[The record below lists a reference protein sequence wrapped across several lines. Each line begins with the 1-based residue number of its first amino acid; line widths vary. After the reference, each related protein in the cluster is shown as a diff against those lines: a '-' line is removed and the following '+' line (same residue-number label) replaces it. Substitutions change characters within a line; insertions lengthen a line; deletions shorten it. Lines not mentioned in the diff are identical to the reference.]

1 MREAGKG
8 DKRRPEDIKAFDE
21 GYDRIFRKNSSEE
34 ALVEMIKLTKE
45 LYEQDVVK
53 IQLDKD

>member
-21 GYDRIFRKNSSEE
+21 GYARIFRKNSSEE
-34 ALVEMIKLTKE
+34 AVVEVTKLTKE